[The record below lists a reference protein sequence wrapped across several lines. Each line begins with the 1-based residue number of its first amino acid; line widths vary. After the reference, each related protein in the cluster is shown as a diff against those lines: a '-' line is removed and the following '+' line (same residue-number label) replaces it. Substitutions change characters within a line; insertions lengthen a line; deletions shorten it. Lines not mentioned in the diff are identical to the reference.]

1 MIFSYKTFLVFLS
14 IHLLISLDWQ
24 AHAQNQY
31 EFGHDHGC
39 EDARI
44 TESSQQYIK
53 QQEGD
58 PSLYLREFIEGYVD
72 GYNECFEAISE
83 SIDSGLPDLGIL
95 LPIEPSNKQSITE
108 FQSTMDNSTVLG
120 LLILF
125 LAITIAFVIR
135 FRGKKRKTKRRR
147 GFSQSVQHKVLKKQN
162 HQCAYCKKLLNVV
175 DYDHKNQ
182 DRSDNR
188 VSNCQALCPN
198 CHAVKTRKE
207 QCKR

>member
-1 MIFSYKTFLVFLS
+1 MSFSYKTFLVFFS
-14 IHLLISLDWQ
+14 IHLLISLDGQ

-31 EFGHDHGC
+31 GSGYDHGC
-39 EDARI
+39 EDAKI
-44 TESSQQYIK
+44 TDSPQQYIK
-53 QQEGD
+53 QPERD
-58 PSLYLREFIEGYVD
+58 PSLYSREFIEGYVD
-72 GYNECFEAISE
+72 GYYECFEATPE
-83 SIDSGLPDLGIL
+83 STDSGLSDLGTF
-95 LPIEPSNKQSITE
+95 LPFEPNNKKGITE

-125 LAITIAFVIR
+125 LAITVAFIIK
-135 FRGKKRKTKRRR
+135 FRDRKRKTKRRR
-147 GFSQSVQHKVLKKQN
+147 GFPQSIQHKVLKKQD
-162 HQCAYCKKLLNVV
+162 HKCAYCKKLLNVV

-188 VSNCQALCPN
+188 ESNCQALCPN